1 MPPPPPTPRR
11 SLFRLLQRRGCARL
25 VPRLFML
32 SCFSVN
38 LKAQCSQGA
47 SQLGR
52 AVPARRPRAR
62 SARAG
67 AARPTVFT
75 IALRLP
81 RISPFVSCC
90 MAKDEA
96 QWAKQMEQLRDEIR
110 RHDRLYYEEAAP
122 IITDR
127 EYDRLYKELVNLE
140 TQFPDLV
147 TPDSPTQRVGGK
159 PLKAFEQVAHVIPM
173 LSLDNTYS
181 EEEVKNFYA
190 RIRRLLPNEKVP
202 VVIEPKVDGVAVSLI
217 YENGRLRQAATRGD
231 GTVGDNITQ
240 NIRTIRSMPE
250 QLRGAAPKLLEVR
263 GEVYMDKHGFEEL
276 NDERRKAGLP
286 LFANPRNAAAGSL
299 KQLDPAIVAKRPL
312 GVVLYGT
319 GATEGVDVDV
329 HSEIF
334 PLLKKLGL
342 PATERWWV
350 AKSVEEIL
358 EAIHELDGIRHKFA
372 YQTDGAVVKV
382 NSFAQRE
389 RLGFTAKSPRWA
401 IAYKYEAERVE
412 TRLNDI
418 VIQVGRT
425 GILTPVAMLEPVFV
439 SGSTVGR
446 ATLHNE
452 DEIKRKD
459 IRIGDTVVIEKA
471 GEVIP
476 AVVEVVKS
484 KRPRDA
490 KAFDFARHIHGKCPV
505 CGSPIRRD
513 PQFVAWRCENLQCPA
528 QTTRRVEFFAARSA
542 LDIESVGGIVADKLV
557 ERGLVRDPLDLFELK
572 TEQLAKLNLGTD
584 EEPRV
589 FGEKNATKAIR
600 AIERARTLPLSR
612 WLFALAIPDVGRTT
626 ASQLAR
632 FHETI
637 EDVANSA
644 LLGDVLDYHKKREEK
659 EDAKE
664 IADRLLQA
672 GFAKPSKSKAE
683 KGRGITTEVGPVVA
697 QSVLDFFASAAGKK
711 ILHRIKEL
719 SIHPKSEKVS
729 AKKAAALPLTGKTF
743 VLTGTLPS
751 MAREEATER
760 IEALGGHVTGS
771 VSKKTDYV
779 LAGAEPGSKFDK
791 AKELGVRIID
801 EPEFRKILDRG

>member
-1 MPPPPPTPRR
+1 M
-11 SLFRLLQRRGCARL
+11 ARDET
-25 VPRLFML
+25 
-32 SCFSVN
+32 
-38 LKAQCSQGA
+38 Q
-47 SQLGR
+47 
-52 AVPARRPRAR
+52 
-62 SARAG
+62 
-67 AARPTVFT
+67 AAKR
-75 IALRLP
+75 
-81 RISPFVSCC
+81 
-90 MAKDEA
+90 
-96 QWAKQMEQLRDEIR
+96 MEQLREEIR
-110 RHDRLYYEEAAP
+110 KHDRLYYEQAAP
-122 IITDR
+122 VISDR
-127 EYDRLYKELVNLE
+127 EYDRLYKELVDIE

-147 TPDSPTQRVGGK
+147 TPDSPTQRVGGQ
-159 PLKAFEQVAHVIPM
+159 PLKAFEQVSHLIPM

-181 EEEVKNFYA
+181 EEELKNFYT
-190 RIRRLLPNEKVP
+190 RIQRLLPNEKIP
-202 VVIEPKVDGVAVSLI
+202 VVVEPKVDGVAVSLV

-231 GTVGDNITQ
+231 GNVGDDITQ
-240 NIRTIRSMPE
+240 NIRTIRSLPE
-250 QLRGAAPKLLEVR
+250 RLHGAAPKLLEVR
-263 GEVYMDKHGFEEL
+263 GEVYMDIHGFEKL
-276 NDERRKAGLP
+276 NDERRRADLP

-299 KQLDPAIVAKRPL
+299 KQLDPSIVAKRPL

-350 AKSVEEIL
+350 AKSVEEVL
-358 EAIHELDGIRHKFA
+358 KAIHELDGIRHKFA

-401 IAYKYEAERVE
+401 IAYKYEAERVQ

-425 GILTPVAMLEPVFV
+425 GILTPVAVLEPVFV

-490 KAFDFARHIHGKCPV
+490 TPFDFAKHIHGKCPV
-505 CGSPIRRD
+505 CGSAIRRD

-528 QTTRRVEFFAARSA
+528 QTTRRVEFLAARSA

-557 ERGLVRDPLDLFELK
+557 ERGLVREPLDLFELK
-572 TEQLAKLNLGTD
+572 TEQLAKLNLGTN

-589 FGEKNATKAIR
+589 LGEKNATKAIQ
-600 AIERARTLPLSR
+600 AIERARTLSLSR

-711 ILHRIKEL
+711 ILRRIKEL
-719 SIHPKSEKVS
+719 SIHPKSDKVS

>member
-1 MPPPPPTPRR
+1 
-11 SLFRLLQRRGCARL
+11 
-25 VPRLFML
+25 
-32 SCFSVN
+32 
-38 LKAQCSQGA
+38 
-47 SQLGR
+47 
-52 AVPARRPRAR
+52 
-62 SARAG
+62 
-67 AARPTVFT
+67 
-75 IALRLP
+75 
-81 RISPFVSCC
+81 
-90 MAKDEA
+90 MAKDQA
-96 QWAKQMEQLRDEIR
+96 QAAKRTEQLRDEIR
-110 RHDRLYYEEAAP
+110 RHDRRYYEEAAP
-122 IITDR
+122 IISDR
-127 EYDRLYKELVNLE
+127 EYDRLYKELIDLE

-159 PLKAFEQVAHVIPM
+159 PLKAFEQVPHLIPM

-181 EEEVKNFYA
+181 EDEVKNFYA
-190 RIRRLLPNEKVP
+190 RIQRLLPNEKIP
-202 VVIEPKVDGVAVSLI
+202 VVIEPKVDGVAVSLV

-231 GTVGDNITQ
+231 GTVGDDITQ
-240 NIRTIRSMPE
+240 NIRTIRSVPE
-250 QLRGAAPKLLEVR
+250 RLRGAAPKLLETR
-263 GEVYMDKHGFEEL
+263 GEVYMDKHGFEKL
-276 NDERRKAGLP
+276 NDERRKVGLP

-342 PATERWWV
+342 PATERWWI
-350 AKSVEEIL
+350 AKSVEDIL
-358 EAIHELDGIRHKFA
+358 DAIHELDGIRHKFV

-425 GILTPVAMLEPVFV
+425 GILTPVAMLEPVLV

-490 KAFDFARHIHGKCPV
+490 KPFDFAKHIHGKCPV
-505 CGSPIRRD
+505 CGGPIRRD

-528 QTTRRVEFFAARSA
+528 QTTRRIEFLAARSA
-542 LDIESVGGIVADKLV
+542 LDIESIGGIVADKLV
-557 ERGLVRDPLDLFELK
+557 ERGLVREPLDLFELK
-572 TEQLAKLNLGTD
+572 AEQLAKLNLGTN

-626 ASQLAR
+626 ATQLAH

-637 EDVANSA
+637 EDVANSGLLADVVGYERKKKEAKKLRRKDPDRYRA
-644 LLGDVLDYHKKREEK
+644 LESEL
-659 EDAKE
+659 AE
-664 IADRLLQA
+664 IADRLIQA
-672 GFAKPSKSKAE
+672 GFAKSSKSKAE
-683 KGRGITTEVGPVVA
+683 KGRGITTEAGPVVA
-697 QSVLDFFASAAGKK
+697 QSVLDFFASATGKK
-711 ILHRIKEL
+711 IQRRIKEL
-719 SIHPKSEKVS
+719 GIRPKAEKVS
-729 AKKAAALPLTGKTF
+729 AKKAAELPLAGKTF

-751 MAREEATER
+751 MTREEATER

-771 VSKKTDYV
+771 VSKKTDYL

-791 AKELGVRIID
+791 AKELGVKIID
-801 EPEFRKILDRG
+801 EPQFRKML

>member
-1 MPPPPPTPRR
+1 M
-11 SLFRLLQRRGCARL
+11 ARDETE
-25 VPRLFML
+25 
-32 SCFSVN
+32 
-38 LKAQCSQGA
+38 
-47 SQLGR
+47 
-52 AVPARRPRAR
+52 
-62 SARAG
+62 
-67 AARPTVFT
+67 AAK
-75 IALRLP
+75 
-81 RISPFVSCC
+81 RI
-90 MAKDEA
+90 
-96 QWAKQMEQLRDEIR
+96 EQLRDEIR
-110 RHDRLYYEEAAP
+110 KHDQLYYQEASP
-122 IITDR
+122 TISDR
-127 EYDRLYKELVNLE
+127 EYDRLYKELVDLE
-140 TQFPDLV
+140 TQFPNLV
-147 TPDSPTQRVGGK
+147 TPDSPTQGVGGK
-159 PLKAFEQVAHVIPM
+159 PLKAFEQVPHLIPM

-190 RIRRLLPNEKVP
+190 RIQRLLPDEKIP
-202 VVIEPKVDGVAVSLI
+202 VVVEPKVDGVAVSLI

-240 NIRTIRSMPE
+240 NIRTIRSVPE
-250 QLRGAAPKLLEVR
+250 RLRGAAPKLLEAR
-263 GEVYMDKHGFEEL
+263 GEVYMDKQGFERL

-319 GATEGVDVDV
+319 GETEGLDVDV

-342 PATERWWV
+342 PVTERWWV
-350 AKSVEEIL
+350 AESVEEIL
-358 EAIHELDGIRHKFA
+358 DAIHELDDIRNKFA

-401 IAYKYEAERVE
+401 IAYKYEAERVQ

-425 GILTPVAMLEPVFV
+425 GILTPVALLDPVFV

-490 KAFDFARHIHGKCPV
+490 KPFDFAKHIRGKCPV

-557 ERGLVRDPLDLFELK
+557 ERGLVGEPLDLFELT

-584 EEPRV
+584 EDPRV
-589 FGEKNATKAIR
+589 FGEKNAAKAIH

-612 WLFALAIPDVGRTT
+612 WLFAIAIPDVGRTT
-626 ASQLAR
+626 ATQLAH
-632 FHETI
+632 FHEMI
-637 EDVANSA
+637 EDVANSQ
-644 LLGDVLDYHKKREEK
+644 LLRDVLQYHEKREEK
-659 EDAKE
+659 EDVKE
-664 IADRLLQA
+664 IADRLILA
-672 GFAKPSKSKAE
+672 GFAKPSKGKAE
-683 KGRGITTEVGPVVA
+683 KSRRITTEVGPVVA
-697 QSVLDFFASAAGKK
+697 KSVLDFFASAAGKK
-711 ILHRIKEL
+711 ILQRLKRLGIR
-719 SIHPKSEKVS
+719 PKSEKVS
-729 AKKAAALPLTGKTF
+729 AKRAAELPLAGKTF

-751 MAREEATER
+751 MTREEATEK
-760 IEALGGHVTGS
+760 IEALGARVTGS

-779 LAGAEPGSKFDK
+779 LTGGEPGSKLDK
-791 AKELGVRIID
+791 AKELGVPLID
-801 EPEFRKILDRG
+801 EAEFRKMLRFT